1 MSGPGANR
9 DGSITDDAEVFRR
22 CYSKL
27 RRFAAVV
34 APPDVEPEDLLQD
47 ALAATL
53 RRRPLSELDSPE
65 AYLRRVML
73 NQVSNH
79 RRRTRIRWNA
89 ERLLKASEGSP
100 SQVYPSD
107 LSELMWLTPRQRAV
121 LYLSEVE
128 GYTFDEV
135 AELVGC
141 SAPAARM
148 AATRA
153 RRRLRVAIEAEG
165 AA

>member
-1 MSGPGANR
+1 MSDLTANR
-9 DGSITDDAEVFRR
+9 GDPVTDDTEVFRR
-22 CYSKL
+22 CYVKL

-47 ALAATL
+47 ALVAAL
-53 RRRPLSELDSPE
+53 RTRPLAELDNPE

-79 RRRTRIRWNA
+79 RRRTRVRWKA
-89 ERLLKASEGSP
+89 ERLLKASRTEP
-100 SQVYPSD
+100 EPVYPSD
-107 LSELMWLTPRQRAV
+107 LAELMWLTPRQRAV

-128 GYTFDEV
+128 GYTFEEIADM
-135 AELVGC
+135 VGC

-148 AATRA
+148 SASRA
-153 RRRLRVAIEAEG
+153 RRRLKVAIEAEG